1 MNILIKKI
9 NRFDENGGHNLRRKR
24 RRSTKYKHEYS
35 DSSAESDSCD
45 YSYDGDEGKSTARR
59 QHAKTRQERDKNRRT
74 EVRDNIRKEED
85 NDDRSVS
92 DDSLEVIVVKKSLEK
107 KCEKVVSGRRSKTPR
122 ECTKETK
129 VTKLHTRSSTKTSKS
144 GKSKAPDDDTSAANR
159 EDRRSPRSKE
169 EEEEEKSASK
179 TLAEEARND
188 EERVESR
195 YQRDVTDSTSQETVE
210 RVVVTAMVHKN
221 QAPDTPKSTLE
232 AARETKL
239 NGDLKER
246 EGTSRDINA
255 SEENE
260 ILSRKTDVR
269 ESVVEEK
276 PPQKTTQESFKSVDE
291 IRDKDEKAETIS
303 SGAKDAQKQETTDDK
318 LQGKNLKKI
327 KY

>member
-1 MNILIKKI
+1 MEIV
-9 NRFDENGGHNLRRKR
+9 RFDENGGHNQRRKR

-45 YSYDGDEGKSTARR
+45 YFHDGDEGKATARR
-59 QHAKTRQERDKNRRT
+59 HHAKTRQERDKNRRT
-74 EVRDNIRKEED
+74 EVRDNSRKEED
-85 NDDRSVS
+85 DDRSVS

-144 GKSKAPDDDTSAANR
+144 GKSKAPDDDTSAADR
-159 EDRRSPRSKE
+159 EDRSPSKE
-169 EEEEEKSASK
+169 EDEPSK
-179 TLAEEARND
+179 TLAEEARDD
-188 EERVESR
+188 EERVRSR

-239 NGDLKER
+239 DGDLKEKD
-246 EGTSRDINA
+246 GTSRDA
-255 SEENE
+255 SDENE
-260 ILSRKTDVR
+260 ILSRKTDVAD
-269 ESVVEEK
+269 VVEER
-276 PPQKTTQESFKSVDE
+276 PPQTAQGSSKSGDE
-291 IRDKDEKAETIS
+291 IRDEDEKPETTIS
-303 SGAKDAQKQETTDDK
+303 SGTEDARKAETTDDK
-318 LQGKNLKKI
+318 LQGKNLKITKYKNSLLNKI
-327 KY
+327 N